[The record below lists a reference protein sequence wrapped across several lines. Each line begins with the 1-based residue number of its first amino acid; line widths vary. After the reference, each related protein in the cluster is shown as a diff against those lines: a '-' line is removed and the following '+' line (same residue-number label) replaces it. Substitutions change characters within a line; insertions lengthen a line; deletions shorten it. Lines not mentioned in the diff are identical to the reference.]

1 MLFGHRIIGTHDFSV
16 RVPNNSYLLSGHRAT
31 DDQRKDS
38 DVESSVRDAGNARA
52 RQRKVC
58 FRPGRPPTAAA
69 VRRILAPVSRF
80 SGSDRTADTA
90 KISTEAQTDFIGVE
104 EAWDPSGA
112 GSPLLRQL
120 REEVRRIGQR
130 LDDEIA
136 SRQGAELKC
145 QRQGHTFDGFSAARR
160 SRLRDVVRASS

>member
-1 MLFGHRIIGTHDFSV
+1 MQETLG
-16 RVPNNSYLLSGHRAT
+16 L
-31 DDQRKDS
+31 
-38 DVESSVRDAGNARA
+38 GN
-52 RQRKVC
+52 
-58 FRPGRPPTAAA
+58 G
-69 VRRILAPVSRF
+69 
-80 SGSDRTADTA
+80 SGSDRAADTA

-145 QRQGHTFDGFSAARR
+145 QRLEELVNGLQK
-160 SRLRDVVRASS
+160 RLNGLNNNSF

>member
-1 MLFGHRIIGTHDFSV
+1 MQETLG
-16 RVPNNSYLLSGHRAT
+16 L
-31 DDQRKDS
+31 
-38 DVESSVRDAGNARA
+38 GN
-52 RQRKVC
+52 
-58 FRPGRPPTAAA
+58 G
-69 VRRILAPVSRF
+69 

-112 GSPLLRQL
+112 GSLLLRQL

-145 QRQGHTFDGFSAARR
+145 QRQGHTFDGLEELVNGLQK
-160 SRLRDVVRASS
+160 RLNGLNNNSF